1 MRSLPAISTRRRAA
15 AWLLASAAIA
25 IVGCETGD
33 WPKWGEWPQ
42 FGKPSTKKL
51 DGQPWTILCCESYG
65 ENRRFTIDEFA
76 AGLRKTKGFDA
87 ALVRVVHNEEVSQLM
102 YGRYG
107 RKVNPQT
114 GRLDIPDDMRRD
126 MTRIRELSPAT
137 VQRFYPFAL
146 AAPVPLD
153 EGPSGP
159 QEWDLLQTD
168 ASYSLLIA
176 VFSAVEDRK
185 GVAIEYVRRL
195 RADGDEA
202 YFYHDAT
209 RSHVCVG
216 TFRDSEVQRL
226 PNGVLR
232 VKNPDYERYRR
243 KFPHY
248 TLDGEYVSQVR
259 RDAAGRKITGPRQPT
274 RLVEVPR

>member
-1 MRSLPAISTRRRAA
+1 MRLDRDTSTCRFASIMLLVCATISLP
-15 AWLLASAAIA
+15 
-25 IVGCETGD
+25 GCETGE

-42 FGKPSTKKL
+42 LGKSRPE
-51 DGQPWTILCCESYG
+51 DPEGQPWTILCVESYG

-87 ALVRVVHNEEVSQLM
+87 AQVRAVHKEEVSQLL

-107 RKVNPQT
+107 RSVNPRT
-114 GRLDIPDDMRRD
+114 GRLDIPDEMRRD
-126 MTRIRELSPAT
+126 MVRIRDLSPRTA
-137 VQRFYPFAL
+137 QPFYPFAL
-146 AAPVPLD
+146 AAPIPLD
-153 EGPSGP
+153 EGPVGP
-159 QEWDLLQTD
+159 PEWDLLQTN

-176 VFSAVEDRK
+176 VFTAVEDRK

-216 TFRDSEVQRL
+216 TFGASEVQRL